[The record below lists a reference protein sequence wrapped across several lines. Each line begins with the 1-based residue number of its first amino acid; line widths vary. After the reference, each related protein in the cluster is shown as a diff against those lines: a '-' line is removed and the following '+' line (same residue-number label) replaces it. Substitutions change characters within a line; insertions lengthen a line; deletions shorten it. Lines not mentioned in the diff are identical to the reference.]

1 MASRQD
7 STNRCH
13 RCIDGSITT
22 DAESGEVFCSRCG
35 LVIVERAESYAAE
48 KQTRVSDSKNDSS
61 RIGPPTSSI
70 MYDGGLST
78 VIGRADRDASG
89 RVITSLMKSNI
100 KRLRT
105 LDGRSPVDRRTAGS
119 LKHGLMEIKRLKDKL
134 AVSDAVM
141 ERAAHL
147 FRKAVEINMTRGRS
161 LGGLAASIMYV
172 ACRETDTVRD
182 LNDIERASN
191 VKRRDITRIYRMIVI
206 EMGLSMPVTDPA
218 RCVSKIAGALEVS
231 EKTIRKA
238 IDILQNAKKNGRPA
252 GKSPIVLA
260 AAALYMAG
268 MESDNPKTQFEV
280 SNASGVSGVSVR
292 NVAIFLKKLQCPP
305 PDKAVP

>member
-1 MASRQD
+1 MVSRQD
-7 STNRCH
+7 STNRCR

-35 LVIVERAESYAAE
+35 LVIVERAESYDAE
-48 KQTRVSDSKNDSS
+48 KLTRVNDSKDNIS
-61 RIGPPTSSI
+61 RTGPPTSPM

-78 VIGRADRDASG
+78 VIGSTDRDASG
-89 RVITSLMKSNI
+89 RAITLSMKSNI

-105 LDGRSPVDRRTAGS
+105 LDGRSPVDRRTADS

-147 FRKAVEINMTRGRS
+147 FRKAVENNMTRGRS
-161 LGGLAASIMYV
+161 LGGFAAAITYV

-182 LNDIERASN
+182 INDIELASN
-191 VKRRDITRIYRMIVI
+191 VKRRDITRIYRMIVV
-206 EMGLSMPVTDPA
+206 EMGLSMPVTDPV

-231 EKTIRKA
+231 EKTIRQA
-238 IDILQNAKKNGRPA
+238 TVILQTAKKNGIPA

-260 AAALYMAG
+260 AAALYLAG

-280 SNASGVSGVSVR
+280 ANASGVSGVSVR
-292 NVAIFLKKLQCPP
+292 NVGIFLKKLQCLP
-305 PDKAVP
+305 PDKAVS